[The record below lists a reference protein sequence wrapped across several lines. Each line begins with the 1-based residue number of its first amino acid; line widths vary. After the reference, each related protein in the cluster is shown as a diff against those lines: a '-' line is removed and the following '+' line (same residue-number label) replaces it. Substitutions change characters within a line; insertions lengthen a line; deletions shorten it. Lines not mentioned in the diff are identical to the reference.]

1 MDLKML
7 GAAVFIVMALVVAV
21 WRNLPRKK
29 KQEEEEEPD

>member
-7 GAAVFIVMALVVAV
+7 GAAVFVIIALVVAV

-29 KQEEEEEPD
+29 KQKEEEELD